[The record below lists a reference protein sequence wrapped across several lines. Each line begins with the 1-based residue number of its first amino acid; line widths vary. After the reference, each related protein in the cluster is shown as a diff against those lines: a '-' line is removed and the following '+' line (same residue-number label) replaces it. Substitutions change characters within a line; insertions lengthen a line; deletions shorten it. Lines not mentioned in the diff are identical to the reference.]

1 MNKFEYR
8 RLYPFKWFVLQNFPF
23 IEADFDAITNYQ
35 LYCKLVEYLNK
46 VLENVNTIGTELEV
60 LVNAFN
66 DLQDYVNNYFENLDI
81 QEEINNKLDEMVT
94 NGTLQEIISDYLNSK
109 AIFCYDTV
117 NDMKQATNLINGSYA
132 KTLGYHSIND
142 GGGATYKIQNTNEL
156 ENGAIITLNNGLQAH
171 LNYNDKINVKT
182 FGAYGDNS
190 NDDTQAFK
198 NAINF
203 CKNNNIINLF
213 IPQGLYIL
221 SDNFKID
228 FTLNINGEYSQYQE
242 LRENSRNGTVLIDN
256 YSGDEPFILIES
268 TNVTDVTAEKRIWGG
283 KISNIQIDGNG
294 TTNHFGLYLHRT
306 GWESLIENV
315 YIRNYFTTAIFI
327 DRVYDTVFENLVLI
341 NNGSKNN
348 SSLNYSMVITD
359 TDNTDTSNALRFNNL
374 HIEHSRYCI
383 DFDRAKN
390 LIFNGI
396 KIEPQLNQ
404 NENDNTNSFIKTTNN
419 TQEITFANS
428 ILVPPSINQWLEKNI
443 SLYTIPY
450 MFNIVFSSNRTKNIM
465 FIGCQ
470 FTTPDSSGGRF
481 INGNYNVS
489 ISNCCFDVMAT
500 KLTSLHLENAL
511 IENSNFL
518 FSNNESGISQFTAIE
533 IGSTKISNCCF
544 RLYESQ
550 SITTKILFHF
560 LDGSNKI
567 SNCEYTG
574 FNYLYNFNVNVGEV
588 TNNSSTFERNPNVLT
603 LTTTNIVNYI
613 QGNYDPTNIILD
625 ARKIPYKSILINI
638 NEDITISRILYG
650 LNSEKLVFISNGHTQ
665 TFGNGFD
672 NYGTYI
678 RASQSSATT
687 DISGY
692 GSVEIMKHT
701 NYWKIISK
709 N

>member
-1 MNKFEYR
+1 MNFNFKK
-8 RLYPFKWFVLQNFPF
+8 LPPFKWFVLQNFPF
-23 IEADFDAITNYQ
+23 IEADFDAITYYQ
-35 LYCKLVEYLNK
+35 LLCKIVEYLNDENK
-46 VLENVNTIGTELEV
+46 VINVIGEQTENLT
-60 LVNAFN
+60 NAFN
-66 DLQDYVNNYFENLDI
+66 ELQDYVNHYFDTLDI
-81 QEEINNKLDEMVT
+81 QEEINNKLDEMAT
-94 NGTLQEIISDYLNSK
+94 DGTLQEIISDYLNSQ

-142 GGGATYKIQNTNEL
+142 GGGPIYKIKDTNEL
-156 ENGAIITLNNGLQAH
+156 ENGAIITLNNSLQAH
-171 LNYNDKINVKT
+171 LNYNDEINVKT
-182 FGAYGDNS
+182 FGAYGNNT

-256 YSGDEPFILIES
+256 YSGNEPFILIES
-268 TNVTDVTAEKRIWGG
+268 TNTTEVTPEKRIWGG
-283 KISNIQIDGNG
+283 KISNIQIDGKE

-306 GWESLIENV
+306 GWEGLIENV

-327 DRVYDTVFENLVLI
+327 DRVFDTNFENLVLI

-348 SSLNYSMVITD
+348 SNVNYSMVITD
-359 TDNTDTSNALRFNNL
+359 TDGTDTSNALRFNNL

-383 DFDRAKN
+383 KFDKAKN
-390 LIFNGI
+390 LMFSGI
-396 KIEPQLNQ
+396 KIEPRLNK
-404 NENDNTNSFIKTTNN
+404 NEIDNVNSFIETTNN
-419 TQEITFANS
+419 TQEITFTNS
-428 ILVPPSINQWLEKNI
+428 VLVPPSINQWLEKNV
-443 SLYTIPY
+443 SLFTIPY

-470 FTTPDSSGGRF
+470 FTTPDDSGSRF
-481 INGNYNVS
+481 IKGNYNVS
-489 ISNCCFDVMAT
+489 ISNCSFDVMSV
-500 KLTSLHLENAL
+500 KCQSIHLEYAL

-518 FSNNESGISQFTAIE
+518 FQNSESGISQFTAIE
-533 IGSTKISNCCF
+533 IGSTKITNCTF

-550 SITTKILFHF
+550 TIATKILFHF
-560 LDGSNKI
+560 LDGANKI

-574 FNYLYNFNVNVGEV
+574 FNYLYNFDVNVGEV
-588 TNNSSTFERNPNVLT
+588 TNNSSTFERNSNVLT
-603 LTTTNIVNYI
+603 LTNSNITNYIQGSYDTTNIV
-613 QGNYDPTNIILD
+613 LD
-625 ARKIPYKSILINI
+625 ARKIPFKSILVNI

-650 LNSEKLVFISNGHTQ
+650 LNSEKIVFISNGHTQ

-678 RASQSSATT
+678 RASQSSASTS
-687 DISGY
+687 ISGY
-692 GSVEIMKHT
+692 GSVELMKHT